1 MLTNSLETY
10 EDELERCTKKIK
22 VLNRQGL
29 INDREKN
36 IIIDCVEDR
45 VKNVRKVV
53 SNIKE
58 W

>member
-22 VLNRQGL
+22 DLVRQGL

>member
-1 MLTNSLETY
+1 MIE
-10 EDELERCTKKIK
+10 K
-22 VLNRQGL
+22 
-29 INDREKN
+29 KN

>member
-10 EDELERCTKKIK
+10 EDELERYTKKIK
-22 VLNRQGL
+22 DLNRQGL

>member
-1 MLTNSLETY
+1 MKMNSKDAQKRLRI
-10 EDELERCTKKIK
+10 LIG
-22 VLNRQGL
+22 QGL